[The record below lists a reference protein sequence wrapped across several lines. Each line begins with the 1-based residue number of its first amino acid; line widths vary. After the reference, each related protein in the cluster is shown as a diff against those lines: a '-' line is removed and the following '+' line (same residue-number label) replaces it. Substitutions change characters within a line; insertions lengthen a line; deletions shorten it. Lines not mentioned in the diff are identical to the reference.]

1 MAKTLTDYIIEKAS
15 KSRSGAKSKDRRI
28 SGSSSKSGSST
39 SASFLLNRNKK
50 EKQIELSFTQELEQ
64 GLERISRQ
72 TEKIKTKVYQ
82 LGKMFADVTEQETA
96 FSENINIL
104 NDLFSRRSML
114 EKTVF
119 TAVAYKVSD
128 FPEINISEERKTSKS
143 IKPKEKEQNEED
155 LPPETISPPKQQKP
169 PKVNPPKSPDKKSQ
183 GAIKPGVSKKKKK
196 QSLVPYANIMKLP
209 LQAAGIYSISVIS
222 NFIKSSGPMGG
233 FFTPYINSMIK
244 PFALALGVGE
254 SLFSNILVDISVMA
268 EKKKSESLN
277 DFIKTWSGFLKDD
290 NFIDK
295 FIDREAETTGTPLS
309 GVGTDFWT
317 LAAMCAVEDGRGQG
331 NADVAQSVYNR
342 IADGSYGKTIYDV
355 ITADGQYQVAYIDPT
370 ASRGPG
376 TKTDEIWKSINDEQ
390 SAGAAICSYYKKRG
404 QTKTIESC
412 AAQAKKAGDDI
423 RNTSY
428 QKEAAAFVGGR
439 TDYLAND
446 PAGVQRPEGGNSF
459 TWKYG
464 KKYATGTP
472 WSLTAAPVP
481 AFSKGGSG
489 KKAIMSSTP
498 FVVSGPKSGFDY
510 VLRDD
515 IGRPYPVTL
524 HGTELIDPQD
534 DGFKVYPIQNRSY
547 DVTKDPL
554 ALQKRWRDIAYN
566 TGEKSTASYSSGGSA
581 EFWKIAALASKED
594 SLHSQGQADV
604 AQSLYNR
611 AAIGSYP
618 GGKSITSIIMAP
630 GQYQPTFTNAGS
642 WNAIRDRK
650 SAIAAAGN
658 AKKVDMA
665 AASITN
671 PSLQKAA
678 QKFVGGRTDFMG
690 ESQKPYMKPG
700 DITRG
705 KNYNFHGWF
714 YDAKLPNPAPV
725 PKMVSSQTR
734 SVATSNKKQG
744 KIIVNNVGGKSSS
757 PTISTSKSSS
767 KTISAVS
774 FDPLKF
780 LRELTMRRSR

>member
-1 MAKTLTDYIIEKAS
+1 MLESLNSIVKNNATQTKVAAKEKDS
-15 KSRSGAKSKDRRI
+15 KIFENSMKAE
-28 SGSSSKSGSST
+28 
-39 SASFLLNRNKK
+39 FNNLNKK
-50 EKQIELSFTQELEQ
+50 TNENVKI
-64 GLERISRQ
+64 LERQIKLHENIFKRESAIANKTENIIKLFSKNATLERLVSAKIEQ
-72 TEKIKTKVYQ
+72 IVAQPKTEKKNTY
-82 LGKMFADVTEQETA
+82 
-96 FSENINIL
+96 
-104 NDLFSRRSML
+104 
-114 EKTVF
+114 
-119 TAVAYKVSD
+119 
-128 FPEINISEERKTSKS
+128 TSS
-143 IKPKEKEQNEED
+143 PPPPTQSTKPKEKEKKNFS
-155 LPPETISPPKQQKP
+155 LPFFPKNPQQKLSRGGVSNNTIGVD
-169 PKVNPPKSPDKKSQ
+169 KQKDKKTDKSESYSRTI
-183 GAIKPGVSKKKKK
+183 A
-196 QSLVPYANIMKLP
+196 LP
-209 LQAAGIYSISVIS
+209 LQASGIAAVTVLGEFINSTGSLGAFFAPYLKSIV
-222 NFIKSSGPMGG
+222 
-233 FFTPYINSMIK
+233 TPY
-244 PFALALGVGE
+244 ALSLGV
-254 SLFSNILVDISVMA
+254 SQNLLNTLLVSPINTAILNLKSQ
-268 EKKKSESLN
+268 EK
-277 DFIKTWSGFLKDD
+277 DFTKTWGEFFNDN

-295 FIDREAETTGTPLS
+295 FINREAGTTGPPPS

-342 IADGSYGKTIYDV
+342 IADGSYEKTIYDV

-370 ASRGPG
+370 ASSGPG

-446 PAGVQRPEGGNSF
+446 PDGVQRPEGGNSF

-464 KKYATGTP
+464 KKFATGTP
-472 WSLTAAPVP
+472 WSLTAAPIP

-489 KKAIMSSTP
+489 KKAIMASTP

-524 HGTELIDPQD
+524 HGTELIDPQGT
-534 DGFKVYPIQNRSY
+534 GFKVYPIQNRSY
-547 DVTKDPL
+547 DITKDPL
-554 ALQKRWRDIAYN
+554 ALQKRWRDIAYD

-725 PKMVSSQTR
+725 PKMISSVTTPI
-734 SVATSNKKQG
+734 TSASKPKS
-744 KIIVNNVGGKSSS
+744 KIIVNSVAS
-757 PTISTSKSSS
+757 PSQKIIQSVQNA
-767 KTISAVS
+767 I
-774 FDPLKF
+774 KF
-780 LRELTMRRSR
+780 IPDMIFNPNKVRTQLNMQRGR